1 MQSHDHEPKPGTH
14 NLAAVVSPLSLLEK
28 PQKDLKFNATTP
40 HTVYLGKVASSM
52 KGCSHLK
59 AELNIVLNAKK
70 DSANAGFGCE
80 IVNGQSRRPVC
91 EGSLD
96 VQNHPVSPHTSTPPS
111 SNFLILTCGD
121 KFSVFSQH
129 SKHSKQGVRA
139 SQNRKERNI
148 EEIWGRESKNILMF
162 FQIKILTQTPPM
174 AFFVDAL

>member
-1 MQSHDHEPKPGTH
+1 MQSRDHEPKPGTH

-70 DSANAGFGCE
+70 DSANAGFRCE
-80 IVNGQSRRPVC
+80 IVNGQNRRPVC

-96 VQNHPVSPHTSTPPS
+96 CTESPCIP
-111 SNFLILTCGD
+111 
-121 KFSVFSQH
+121 
-129 SKHSKQGVRA
+129 
-139 SQNRKERNI
+139 
-148 EEIWGRESKNILMF
+148 
-162 FQIKILTQTPPM
+162 
-174 AFFVDAL
+174 